1 MSFETLPSTV
11 LRAGLIPPPPRTRG
25 SERRRSE
32 ELPAVALAQL
42 GCLALGHRR
51 EAAACPLLL
60 FYQPARPGR
69 SIEKQHAPGFRAG
82 ALPGMRHAA
91 RHEGA
96 GSGAADRDLVADEER
111 DLAGEDIGH
120 LVAVAMQVERALGP
134 GRNGFLEHHD
144 AVAGLSAAQFE
155 RERSA
160 GRCRVLSRR
169 YNGVRR
175 VHR

>member
-1 MSFETLPSTV
+1 MSIETLPSTV

-60 FYQPARPGR
+60 FYQPACPGR

-91 RHEGA
+91 CHEGA
-96 GSGAADRDLVADEER
+96 GAGAADRDLIADLEG

-120 LVAVAMQVERALGP
+120 LVAVVVQVERALGP
-134 GRNGFLEHHD
+134 GGDGFLEHHD
-144 AVAGLSAAQFE
+144 AAIGLSA
-155 RERSA
+155 
-160 GRCRVLSRR
+160 
-169 YNGVRR
+169 
-175 VHR
+175 

>member
-1 MSFETLPSTV
+1 MSIETLPSTV

-42 GCLALGHRR
+42 GCLALGHRC

-60 FYQPARPGR
+60 FDQPACLGR
-69 SIEKQHAPGFRAG
+69 SIEKQHASGFRAG

-96 GSGAADRDLVADEER
+96 GAGTADRDLIADLEGH
-111 DLAGEDIGH
+111 LAAQDIGH

-134 GRNGFLEHHD
+134 GGNGLLEHHD
-144 AVAGLSAAQFE
+144 AVAGFSAPRFE
-155 RERSA
+155 REQSA
-160 GRCRVLSRR
+160 WRNRVLSRR
-169 YNGVRR
+169 YNDVRR
-175 VHR
+175 VH